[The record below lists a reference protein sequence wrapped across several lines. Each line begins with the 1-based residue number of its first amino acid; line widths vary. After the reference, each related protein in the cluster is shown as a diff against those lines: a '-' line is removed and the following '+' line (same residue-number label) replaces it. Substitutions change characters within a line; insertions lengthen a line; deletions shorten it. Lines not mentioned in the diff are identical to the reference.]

1 MISSRDEMRSMEG
14 YRSGLG
20 KADFFEWGLFS
31 FCRKKKNKKVG
42 IMPWDRKNAGISE
55 SANQSSTPP

>member
-1 MISSRDEMRSMEG
+1 MISSKFEMRSMEG

-20 KADFFEWGLFS
+20 KADFFEWVCFH
-31 FCRKKKNKKVG
+31 FVEKRVG
-42 IMPWDRKNAGISE
+42 IMPWDRKNAEISE

>member
-1 MISSRDEMRSMEG
+1 MEG

-20 KADFFEWGLFS
+20 KADFFEWVCFH
-31 FCRKKKNKKVG
+31 FVERKKKVG
-42 IMPWDRKNAGISE
+42 IMPWDRKNAEISE